1 MTDHASQRARHYSGK
16 VDLRTVAR
24 RAMIERS
31 LEPDFSDAALAE
43 LAQLTQSAGHGAP
56 LEAPK

>member
-1 MTDHASQRARHYSGK
+1 MTDHASQRARHHSGK